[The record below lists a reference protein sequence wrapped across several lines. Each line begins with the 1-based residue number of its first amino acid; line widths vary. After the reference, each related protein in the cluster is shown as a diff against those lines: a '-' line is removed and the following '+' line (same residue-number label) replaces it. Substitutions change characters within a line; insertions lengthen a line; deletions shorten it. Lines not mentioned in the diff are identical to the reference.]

1 MNLLLEEN
9 IIEMYSKNNE
19 EKFVIRTLKAKSY
32 KYDFSIKNWS
42 INKLDDIVVNK
53 YNNVYIYTIYIYIYT
68 YIYIYIH
75 IYIYIRY
82 SRK

>member
-9 IIEMYSKNNE
+9 VIEMYSKNNE
-19 EKFVIRTLKAKSY
+19 GKFVIRTLKAKSY

-53 YNNVYIYTIYIYIYT
+53 YNNVYIYIQYIYT
-68 YIYIYIH
+68 YIH
-75 IYIYIRY
+75 IYIYIYIYIMY